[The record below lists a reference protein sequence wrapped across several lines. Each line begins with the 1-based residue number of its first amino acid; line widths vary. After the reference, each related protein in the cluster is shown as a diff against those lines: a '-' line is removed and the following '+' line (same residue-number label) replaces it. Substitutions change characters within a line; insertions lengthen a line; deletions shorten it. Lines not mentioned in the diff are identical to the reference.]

1 MGRRRAGACLLL
13 IATAGAVG
21 CGTDEPEK
29 LDGRYRVD
37 LSAAALKRGLP
48 GSDAPAGRWAMKID
62 TKLDFIEIGAPD
74 GGGFSLA
81 IKSLADDRVTIA
93 ARDCKAADGS
103 PAGDAVY
110 DIRRAENGLR
120 FSKVRDRCADR
131 NSETALL
138 TVASW
143 TRDEKPAPAGA
154 PGY

>member
-1 MGRRRAGACLLL
+1 MGGRRLGACLLL
-13 IATAGAVG
+13 IAAAAALG
-21 CGTDEPEK
+21 CGSDEPEK
-29 LDGRYRVD
+29 LDGRYRVE

-48 GSDAPAGRWAMKID
+48 GGDAPPGRWAMKID

-81 IKSLADDRVTIA
+81 IKSLAEDRVTIE
-93 ARDCKAADGS
+93 ARACKTADGS

-110 DIRRAENGLR
+110 DIRRSDDGLR
-120 FSKVRDRCADR
+120 FSKVRDRCAER

-138 TVASW
+138 AAGSW
-143 TRDEKPAPAGA
+143 TRDEKDAPAGT

>member
-1 MGRRRAGACLLL
+1 MLVAAAGA
-13 IATAGAVG
+13 AG
-21 CGTDEPEK
+21 CGNEEPEK

-48 GSDAPAGRWAMKID
+48 GSDAPPGRWAMKID
-62 TKLDFIEIGAPD
+62 TKLDHIEIGAPD

-81 IKSLADDRVTIA
+81 IKSLAGDRLTIG
-93 ARDCKAADGS
+93 ARDCQASDGS

-110 DIRRAENGLR
+110 DIRRSDERLR

-138 TVASW
+138 AVGSW
-143 TRDEKPAPAGA
+143 TRDEKTA
-154 PGY
+154 PGGTPGY